1 MANSRKDIKHFI
13 KFAANQLQLPNVPH
27 IEFVGKE
34 ENAKNAFGHYV
45 STPEADHIAVRVT
58 ERHPIDVMRTI
69 AHELIHYKQKLSGSK
84 AKEKMREDEANAIA
98 GRVMR
103 EYDTTF
109 PKTFEDKP
117 ISEDMGAGAIGG
129 GVAANAMGDSSPS
142 NPNSKIAQPEKL
154 LGKPL
159 RKILKRKELKEAGGG
174 GDKFHKKKLN
184 LGMKP
189 NEGTKQPMKKKFGI
203 GGGQTDFNKMMKDE
217 GEEEKDDYK
226 MPTRHGRIKITVGQ

>member
-45 STPEADHIAVRVT
+45 STPETDHIAVRVT

-109 PKTFEDKP
+109 PKSFYDKP
-117 ISEDMGAGAIGG
+117 ISEEVGVGAIGG
-129 GVAANAMGDSSPS
+129 GVAANHTGQDIATFDPKLIIKKKKSLGD
-142 NPNSKIAQPEKL
+142 
-154 LGKPL
+154 
-159 RKILKRKELKEAGGG
+159 ILKRKPLEEAGGG